1 MLTRYRVLQVIPL
14 IPSRSFLLSLLAYL
28 QDPNPPVLFKMV
40 EPLTALQE
48 KVRTF
53 LDEWPDHPGLLKIL
67 EIIASLLAMP
77 LSAPLSKVWYPI
89 NCLYNS
95 TNLLLNTKLSLS
107 TAPLFLQVLLG
118 LQLLAGKAQT
128 LQENDSKFFLKGKG

>member
-1 MLTRYRVLQVIPL
+1 MQLASCTL
-14 IPSRSFLLSLLAYL
+14 ITSCTFLFSILAYL

-48 KVRTF
+48 NIRSF

-67 EIIASLLAMP
+67 EITASLLAMP
-77 LSAPLSKVWYPI
+77 LSTPVSKVWYPV
-89 NCLYNS
+89 NCLYNIYFQ
-95 TNLLLNTKLSLS
+95 LNTKLSCF
-107 TAPLFLQVLLG
+107 AVPLLLKALLG

>member
-1 MLTRYRVLQVIPL
+1 MLTRYRVLQVTPL

-77 LSAPLSKVWYPI
+77 LSAPLSKRSYLDCNFW
-89 NCLYNS
+89 LG
-95 TNLLLNTKLSLS
+95 KLKHCRKMTPSS
-107 TAPLFLQVLLG
+107 
-118 LQLLAGKAQT
+118 
-128 LQENDSKFFLKGKG
+128 FLKIIFHQYSCFYLHGKGLS

>member
-1 MLTRYRVLQVIPL
+1 
-14 IPSRSFLLSLLAYL
+14 
-28 QDPNPPVLFKMV
+28 MV

-48 KVRTF
+48 KVRYF

-67 EIIASLLAMP
+67 DLIASLLAMP
-77 LSAPLSKVWYPI
+77 VSTPLSKVWYPI
-89 NCLYNS
+89 KSLYN
-95 TNLLLNTKLSLS
+95 TNLLLSIKLTCFTVTFVILK
-107 TAPLFLQVLLG
+107 ALLG

>member
-1 MLTRYRVLQVIPL
+1 
-14 IPSRSFLLSLLAYL
+14 
-28 QDPNPPVLFKMV
+28 MV

-48 KVRTF
+48 NIRAF
-53 LDEWPDHPGLLKIL
+53 LDEWPDHPGLLKML

-77 LSAPLSKVWYPI
+77 LSTPVSKVWFKI
-89 NCLYNS
+89 NCLCN
-95 TNLLLNTKLSLS
+95 TNLLLNAKLSCFTVALLLK
-107 TAPLFLQVLLG
+107 ALLG